1 MKKFYL
7 LTFMLFVTLG
17 VVKAA
22 TAGEDADWYFNSYQA
37 ADPWGDTGNGQ
48 FKTTDDDNLFLL
60 EKLCITESGV
70 NFCVRNND
78 WSTNYGW
85 KNAEVT
91 SLGTPVELEDG
102 KSGATGWLAL
112 PTGIYD
118 VTWNTTNNTIQ
129 FDASNTT
136 VTISEVG
143 YATFYSDY
151 SYTMPEGLTGYTISG
166 VTDGVLN
173 MAATYVAGAQVP
185 RWTGV
190 LLKGNAGNYT
200 ITYNGSTS
208 DSYTNR
214 LSGSATATTVNSWE
228 GSDGKNVLLY
238 KLADDGT
245 KGLGW
250 YWDSANGQS
259 LNCGA
264 NRCYLWLTQTEAG
277 SVSGSARSF
286 IRMFND
292 VTGVKEV
299 IGKKE
304 DVREAYY
311 DLSGRRVEKPT
322 KGLYIVNG
330 KKIFK

>member
-7 LTFMLFVTLG
+7 LTFMLFVALG
-17 VVKAA
+17 AVKADGYPA
-22 TAGEDADWYFNSYQA
+22 SITITFEKTGDITANAYDQE
-37 ADPWGDTGNGQ
+37 NGIYIGHV
-48 FKTTDDDNLFLL
+48 TTQ
-60 EKLCITESGV
+60 
-70 NFCVRNND
+70 ND
-78 WSTNYGW
+78 WENFWLTDGLDNWYGDDKTNSHKLTTSDKQNCWADGKIGDYTVYIDL
-85 KNAEVT
+85 KN
-91 SLGTPVELEDG
+91 LNWYCLED
-102 KSGATGWLAL
+102 K
-112 PTGIYD
+112 
-118 VTWNTTNNTIQ
+118 
-129 FDASNTT
+129 T
-136 VTISEVG
+136 VTIGSEQWIT
-143 YATFYSDY
+143 YCDENDFII
-151 SYTMPEGLTGYTISG
+151 PEGLSGYTISIE
-166 VTDGVLN
+166 DGILN
-173 MAATYVAGAQVP
+173 LNLTYKTGDIVP
-185 RWTGV
+185 HYTGV
-190 LLKGNAGNYT
+190 LLNGNAGNYT
-200 ITYNGSTS
+200 LRFTGQDLTAPAFSHIYGT
-208 DSYTNR
+208 
-214 LSGSATATTVNSWE
+214 ATANTVNSWE

-245 KGLGW
+245 NGLGW

-277 SVSGSARSF
+277 YVSGSARSF